1 MKRSSILTA
10 TIGYLLFL
18 AFASGCFYVFL
29 LGAAGEFGDHYETLK
44 SYQAQIGGR

>member
-1 MKRSSILTA
+1 MKRNSMLAA

-29 LGAAGEFGDHYETLK
+29 LGAAGEFGNNHETVR
-44 SYQAQIGGR
+44 SHRAQLGGR